1 MVQENTVTRLLK
13 LLRRQFKDEF
23 AATSIEYALLA
34 ALIALAI
41 IGAVSVMGG
50 SLADSYENVLTE
62 LEAAKSRD

>member
-1 MVQENTVTRLLK
+1 MAQENTVTRLLK

-41 IGAVSVMGG
+41 IGAVSVMG
-50 SLADSYENVLTE
+50 V
-62 LEAAKSRD
+62 SR

>member
-1 MVQENTVTRLLK
+1 MRLLK
-13 LLRRQFKDEF
+13 LLLRQFKDES

-50 SLADSYENVLTE
+50 SLADSYENVVTE
-62 LEAAKSRD
+62 LEAAKARN